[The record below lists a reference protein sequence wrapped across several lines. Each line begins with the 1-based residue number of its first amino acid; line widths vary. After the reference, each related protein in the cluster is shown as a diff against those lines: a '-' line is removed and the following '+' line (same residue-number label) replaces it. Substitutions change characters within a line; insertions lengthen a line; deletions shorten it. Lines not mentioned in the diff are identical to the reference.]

1 MELKVNKDYPTL
13 DIREKSLYDANILY
27 PLYSGKDS
35 ETTAIT
41 QYIFQHYTS
50 IVEPLS
56 ETLLNIAL
64 NEMHHHE
71 LLGEAIYMLGTLP
84 MFADGRYF
92 WKGNFV
98 CYHTNPK
105 KILEV
110 DIIAEQ
116 KAIDNYTK
124 SLLYLKNDSVKSLI
138 SRIIED
144 EEFHL
149 AILQNLY
156 KEEFNY

>member
-1 MELKVNKDYPTL
+1 MELKVNKEYPTL
-13 DIREKSLYDANILY
+13 EINEKSLYDANILY
-27 PLYSGKDS
+27 PMYSGKDS

-41 QYIFQHYTS
+41 QYIFQHYTTNL
-50 IVEPLS
+50 EPLS
-56 ETLLNIAL
+56 KALFSISL

-105 KILEV
+105 KILEM
-110 DIIAEQ
+110 DILSEQ
-116 KAIDNYTK
+116 KAIDNYQK
-124 SLLYLKNDSVKSLI
+124 SLLYLKNDSIKCLI

-144 EEFHL
+144 EELHL
-149 AILQNLY
+149 KTLTKIYN
-156 KEEFNY
+156 EEFNY